1 MDEINGTPGIRSSL
15 LIQGGLL
22 PGPKG
27 TAPQIPKSMDAQV
40 LM

>member
-1 MDEINGTPGIRSSL
+1 MDKINRTPGVQSSL
-15 LIQGGLL
+15 FIHGGLL

-40 LM
+40 LV